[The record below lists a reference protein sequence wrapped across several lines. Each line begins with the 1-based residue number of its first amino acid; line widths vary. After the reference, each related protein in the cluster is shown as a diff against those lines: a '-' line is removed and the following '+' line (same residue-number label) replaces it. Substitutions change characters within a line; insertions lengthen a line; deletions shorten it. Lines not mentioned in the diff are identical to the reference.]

1 MIARPLRVGVVGASY
16 ASGTHLPVYAELAEA
31 GIVELVAVATAHLE
45 TSDAVAAK
53 FDVPHAHVG
62 YEALCEDPDVD
73 LVDVATR
80 PSRHKDMALAAI
92 AAGKH
97 VLCEAP
103 LAPTVDDGLAMARAA
118 ADAGVCGVVDMQS
131 RFRPGIA
138 ELRRLVLD
146 GYVGRVDNVAAQ
158 AFYPT
163 FTMPAAVASSG
174 WCADA
179 SDGASSLRVHGL
191 HTTDIL
197 RWTFGELTDV
207 TGTAATRQPSWPGGE
222 GPIPATSVDSA
233 AYTARTADGAVVSVH
248 TSWVAPFGAG
258 WRLVVHGSEGVLVA
272 EAAGHTGHFPVGLS
286 GARRGDD
293 CLRPLLPAEGGP
305 TEPFALLV
313 RALAMGDT
321 DDIPTF
327 DDGVAALRVAAAVDG
342 LDDDA
347 PTTTTSEEP

>member
-1 MIARPLRVGVVGASY
+1 MMARPLRVGVVGASY
-16 ASGTHLPVYAELAEA
+16 ASGTHLPVYAELAAA
-31 GIVELVAVATAHLE
+31 GIVELVAVATAHRE
-45 TSDAVAAK
+45 TADAVAAK

-62 YEALCEDPDVD
+62 FEALCADPDVD
-73 LVDVATR
+73 IVDVATR
-80 PSRHKDMALAAI
+80 PSRHREMALAAI

-103 LAPTVDDGLAMARAA
+103 LAPTVDNGLAMVRAA

-146 GYVGRVDNVAAQ
+146 GYVGRVDNVAAE

-163 FTMPAAVASSG
+163 FTNPAAVASSG

-179 SDGASSLRVHGL
+179 ADGASSLRVHGL
-191 HTTDIL
+191 HTTDVL

-207 TGTAATRQPSWPGGE
+207 RGTVATRQPEWPGDA
-222 GPIPATSVDSA
+222 GPVPATSVDSA

-272 EAAGHTGHFPVGLS
+272 EAAGHTGHFPVGLR
-286 GARRGDD
+286 GARTGDD
-293 CLRPLLPAEGGP
+293 GLRPLIAADGGP

-313 RALAMGDT
+313 RSLAAGDT
-321 DDIPTF
+321 DDVPTF
-327 DDGVAALRVAAAVDG
+327 DDGVAALRVAAAVEACAQ
-342 LDDDA
+342 A
-347 PTTTTSEEP
+347 PTTTEEP